1 MAARPSHV
9 QRYRFVISLE
19 RLLDAPATYLAFV
32 FAAAIVADLILTTQG
47 REVPPIIT
55 WAQLAIWGF
64 FILHFALGFI
74 AAPRR
79 VRYMR
84 RHWLTA
90 LSLLI
95 PFLRVFRVLRAV
107 RALRLVNMARLLGGT
122 NRTLGSLRAALAW
135 NGAGYA
141 AGVSATTAIV
151 GSVALFMFEAD
162 VAGSR
167 FASYGDALWWTAATM
182 TTVGAEGEPLSL
194 GGRVVGV
201 LIMLAGL
208 VLLGYAAGLLGTI
221 MFGRRQRKEREAR
234 ERSARRDASLPH

>member
-1 MAARPSHV
+1 MAARPSRT

-19 RLLDAPATYLAFV
+19 RLLEAPATYLAFV

-47 REVPPIIT
+47 REVPAIIT
-55 WAQLAIWGF
+55 WGQLAIWGF
-64 FILHFALGFI
+64 FILHFALGFV
-74 AAPRR
+74 AAPARR
-79 VRYMR
+79 RYVR

-95 PFLRVFRVLRAV
+95 PFLRVVRILRAV
-107 RALRLVNMARLLGGT
+107 RLLRVVNLARLLGGT
-122 NRTLGSLRAALAW
+122 NRTLRSLRMALAW

-141 AGVSATTAIV
+141 AGVSATTALV

-162 VAGSR
+162 AAGSR

-182 TTVGAEGEPLSL
+182 TTVGAEGEPISL

-208 VLLGYAAGLLGTI
+208 ILLGYAAGLLGTI
-221 MFGRRQRKEREAR
+221 MFGRRERQSRQRAERTG
-234 ERSARRDASLPH
+234 RSPSV

>member
-1 MAARPSHV
+1 MAAGPSRA

-47 REVPPIIT
+47 REVPAVIT
-55 WAQLAIWGF
+55 WAQLGIWGF
-64 FILHFALGFI
+64 FILHFGLGFA
-74 AAPRR
+74 AAPARI
-79 VRYMR
+79 RYIR

-122 NRTLGSLRAALAW
+122 NRTLRSLRMALAW

-141 AGVSATTAIV
+141 AGLSATTAIV

-162 VAGSR
+162 AAGTR
-167 FASYGDALWWTAATM
+167 FTSYGDALWWTAATM
-182 TTVGAEGEPLSL
+182 TTVGTEGEPVSF

-201 LIMLAGL
+201 FIMLAGL
-208 VLLGYAAGLLGTI
+208 ILLGYAAGLLGTI
-221 MFGRRQRKEREAR
+221 MFGRREKKAR
-234 ERSARRDASLPH
+234 ERAGRGGTPLTP